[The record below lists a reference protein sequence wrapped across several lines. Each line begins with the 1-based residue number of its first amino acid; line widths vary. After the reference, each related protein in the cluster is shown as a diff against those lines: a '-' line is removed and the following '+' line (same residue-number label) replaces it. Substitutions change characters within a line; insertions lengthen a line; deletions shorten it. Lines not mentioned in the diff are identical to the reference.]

1 MLTRV
6 IQFFAIVV
14 AAAVLSSIA
23 AVAYLR
29 SAPVPIC
36 DDRLPSANTANFHPI
51 DVSRGLRSLVLRAE
65 LDHAVNPLP
74 ELKALDCR
82 RIWLRAAEGDSHEQH
97 LTFVPSMSDTFVIYR
112 VSADGRLLCKQYAP
126 GLLNLKASN
135 QAMQRTAGRSA
146 FWVSVT
152 STFNL
157 QRHAPSSGR

>member
-1 MLTRV
+1 MLKRLTKSS
-6 IQFFAIVV
+6 AIVV
-14 AAAVLSSIA
+14 AAAILSSIA

-36 DDRLPSANTANFHPI
+36 DERQRSANMENRHPI
-51 DVSRGLRSLVLRAE
+51 DVSLGLRSLVVRAE

-82 RIWLRAAEGDSHEQH
+82 RIWLRAAEEGDSHEQD
-97 LTFVPSMSDTFVIYR
+97 LTFVPAMSDTFVVYR
-112 VSADGRLLCKQYAP
+112 VSADGKLLCKGYVP

-146 FWVSVT
+146 F
-152 STFNL
+152 
-157 QRHAPSSGR
+157 